1 MAGHASPV
9 PSRGAAGWPRS
20 LVSACEMPCRT
31 PTAHLFESIARYR
44 LPILRRVV
52 AASPEISSRRIDQS
66 SLPLRPRVRGA
77 RVAMAPGGYAKPMTI
92 IENFP
97 EIRTPADVPAAL
109 ASLASARHVARCLGP
124 AQAGATA
131 VGDPSHASRTVNTV
145 KYGARTRS
153 TYAPAIAGH
162 RALSAQDALGS
173 GWMAAYHPDDIGK
186 HQETRLASLV
196 SG

>member
-77 RVAMAPGGYAKPMTI
+77 RVAIAPGGYAKPMTI
-92 IENFP
+92 ARGTATTRVAAAAAGMP
-97 EIRTPADVPAAL
+97 CPARNESDADNPPV
-109 ASLASARHVARCLGP
+109 R
-124 AQAGATA
+124 
-131 VGDPSHASRTVNTV
+131 SREAEEDW
-145 KYGARTRS
+145 GR
-153 TYAPAIAGH
+153 
-162 RALSAQDALGS
+162 
-173 GWMAAYHPDDIGK
+173 
-186 HQETRLASLV
+186 
-196 SG
+196 